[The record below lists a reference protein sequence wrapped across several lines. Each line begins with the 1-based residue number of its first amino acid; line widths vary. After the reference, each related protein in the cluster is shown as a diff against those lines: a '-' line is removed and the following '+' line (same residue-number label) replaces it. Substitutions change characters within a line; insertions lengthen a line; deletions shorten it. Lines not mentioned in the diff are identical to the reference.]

1 MIKTK
6 LNWGYKSDS
15 RRGKNGQNKREKMTK
30 LGSKSA
36 KIIKSDKMNIKNWLL
51 NYKESDKVVK
61 IEHQVGNK
69 NENVIKRGITQPVI
83 KPYMEEN
90 TTSNKILHSSSRTKP
105 YVEGDILGE
114 NAFRDVLSPKNKVV
128 SETLMHSKFNDPI
141 RRKVVIGVD
150 SPENVVEYVS
160 RGENTEN
167 SMSLDETQL
176 RSSALFNFKLEKK
189 TNATDYQRHLYVA
202 KKTYEPA
209 AVSGLELKVI
219 SDINSMAIPPDP
231 SDPPSLTKAE
241 NYEVISVDNQQLVGD
256 LGCQSNSGLIP
267 DGTSNS
273 GDLSGLILTTSD
285 SPKNI
290 QNRGV
295 IRSGRPKKTKGN
307 NNPKIKAFLEKM
319 KKRNVERLRN
329 VNGMER
335 HVEDLEFGM
344 DSSNGLSIAHEND
357 KKP

>member
-1 MIKTK
+1 MK
-6 LNWGYKSDS
+6 
-15 RRGKNGQNKREKMTK
+15 
-30 LGSKSA
+30 
-36 KIIKSDKMNIKNWLL
+36 
-51 NYKESDKVVK
+51 
-61 IEHQVGNK
+61 
-69 NENVIKRGITQPVI
+69 
-83 KPYMEEN
+83 
-90 TTSNKILHSSSRTKP
+90 
-105 YVEGDILGE
+105 
-114 NAFRDVLSPKNKVV
+114 
-128 SETLMHSKFNDPI
+128 HSKFNDPI

-295 IRSGRPKKTKGN
+295 IRSGRPKKTKKN
-307 NNPKIKAFLEKM
+307 NYSKIKAFLDKM

-344 DSSNGLSIAHEND
+344 DSSNGLNIAHEND